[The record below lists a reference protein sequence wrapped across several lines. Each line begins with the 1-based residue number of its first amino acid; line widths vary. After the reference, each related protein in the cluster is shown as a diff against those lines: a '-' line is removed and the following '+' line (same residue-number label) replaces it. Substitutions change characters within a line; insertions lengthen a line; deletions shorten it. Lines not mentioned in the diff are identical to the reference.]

1 MSKHTETLMTLTAL
15 TLIEEEGYK
24 IIDVRIMGKEI
35 WLNHPR
41 NTRELLRLSLN
52 GAFNMPMQEER
63 TAAIRRAIEKI
74 FGERTLLYD
83 VRFDDEESRYE
94 LTEDTAFVVLSPLT
108 QENVFLDRFP
118 MIRPIL
124 QIKEDKPTDLE
135 DAQRRLTVLRPKRI
149 ENVRPKMPKVT
160 FAVVVVCLVVYGII
174 NLFTDIGGFN
184 PINTSILFGAYYKTF
199 IIVNHEYWRFLTAG
213 FIHTD
218 FIHLVMNMY
227 ALYNLGL
234 YFEPK
239 FGWKQLILTL
249 LVGIVSGSAF
259 LYITSGNLLAVGLS
273 GGLFGLLGAIVVYL
287 IESDQIKYRPVQM
300 QLFQLFAINLFIA
313 FLPGIAV
320 MAHVGGFFGG
330 ILVALY
336 FNHKPSWKD
345 LKRHVMIASGVLV
358 IVMIGLIAI
367 DKKHQPYYG
376 KTDYEVVQ
384 QAYDLGL
391 GWYAD
396 GLKSNLDAY
405 YEGIIQ

>member
-1 MSKHTETLMTLTAL
+1 MSKHTEFLMTQTAL
-15 TLIEEEGYK
+15 TLIEDEGYK

-41 NTRELLRLSLN
+41 NTRELIRLSLN
-52 GAFNMPMQEER
+52 GAFNLPMQEER
-63 TAAIRRAIEKI
+63 TAAIRRAVEKI

-94 LTEDTAFVVLSPLT
+94 LLEETAFVVLSHLT

-124 QIKEDKPTDLE
+124 QKSEEKPTDLE
-135 DAQRRLTVLRPKRI
+135 EAQHRLAILRPKRI
-149 ENVRPKMPKVT
+149 ENVKPKMPKAT
-160 FAVVVVCLVVYGII
+160 FVVVVVCLAMYGIVG
-174 NLFTDIGGFN
+174 LFTDLGGYN
-184 PINTSILFGAYYKTF
+184 PINTSILLGAYYKTF
-199 IIVNHEYWRFLTAG
+199 IIVNHEYWRFLTSG

-218 FIHLVMNMY
+218 LIHLVMNMY

-249 LVGIVSGSAF
+249 VVGVISGSAF

-273 GGLFGLLGAIVVYL
+273 GGLFALLGAIVIYQ
-287 IESDQIKYRPVQM
+287 IESGQIKYRPIQM
-300 QLFQLFAINLFIA
+300 QLFQLFVINLFIA

-330 ILVALY
+330 VLVALY

-345 LKRHVMIASGVLV
+345 LKMHVMIASGVLV
-358 IVMIGLIAI
+358 IAMIGLIAI
-367 DKKHQPYYG
+367 DKKQQPFYG

-391 GWYAD
+391 SWYAD

-405 YEGIIQ
+405 YERIN

>member
-1 MSKHTETLMTLTAL
+1 MSKHTELLMTQTAL
-15 TLIEEEGYK
+15 TLIEDEGYK

-52 GAFNMPMQEER
+52 GAFNLPMQEER

-94 LTEDTAFVVLSPLT
+94 LLEETAFVVLSHLT

-124 QIKEDKPTDLE
+124 QKAEEKPTDLE
-135 DAQRRLTVLRPKRI
+135 DAQQRLAILRPKRI
-149 ENVRPKMPKVT
+149 ENVKPKMPKAT
-160 FAVVVVCLVVYGII
+160 FVVVVVCLAMYGIVG
-174 NLFTDIGGFN
+174 LFTDLGGYN
-184 PINTSILFGAYYKTF
+184 PINTSILLGAYYKTF
-199 IIVNHEYWRFLTAG
+199 IIVNHEYWRFLTSG

-218 FIHLVMNMY
+218 LIHLVMNMY

-249 LVGIVSGSAF
+249 VVGVISGSAF

-273 GGLFGLLGAIVVYL
+273 GGLFALLGAIVIYQ
-287 IESDQIKYRPVQM
+287 IESGQIKYRPIQM
-300 QLFQLFAINLFIA
+300 QLLQLFVINLFIA

-336 FNHKPSWKD
+336 FNHKPSWKN
-345 LKRHVMIASGVLV
+345 LKMHVKIASGVLV
-358 IVMIGLIAI
+358 IAMIGLIAI
-367 DKKHQPYYG
+367 DKKHQPFYG

-384 QAYDLGL
+384 QAYDFGL
-391 GWYAD
+391 DWYAD

-405 YEGIIQ
+405 YEGIN